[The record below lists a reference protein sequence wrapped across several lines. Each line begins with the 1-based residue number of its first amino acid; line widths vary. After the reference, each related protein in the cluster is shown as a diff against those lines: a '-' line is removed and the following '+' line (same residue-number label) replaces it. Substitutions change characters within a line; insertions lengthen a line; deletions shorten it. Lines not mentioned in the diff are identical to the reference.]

1 MSGTEMTD
9 PVVRQWRD
17 DLKSIIGEVI
27 KHDDFRDL
35 IREIARQELAR
46 TPHTCRFSAVGD
58 GDAQEFGHIIG
69 MVADLGSGRLGS
81 GVEVIRDNHKWMQ
94 KQRQR
99 SEHLSTAFLFC
110 LVTSLVG
117 AVLYAVW
124 EGVVSVIRGR
134 G

>member
-1 MSGTEMTD
+1 MSGAGTTD
-9 PVVRQWRD
+9 PVVLKWRE

-27 KHDDFRDL
+27 NHDDFREL
-35 IREIARQELAR
+35 IREIARAEMAR
-46 TPHTCRFSAVGD
+46 IPHTCRFAGVVD
-58 GDAQEFGHIIG
+58 EDAREFGHIIG
-69 MVADLGSGRLGS
+69 MVSDLGSGRLGS

-134 G
+134 S